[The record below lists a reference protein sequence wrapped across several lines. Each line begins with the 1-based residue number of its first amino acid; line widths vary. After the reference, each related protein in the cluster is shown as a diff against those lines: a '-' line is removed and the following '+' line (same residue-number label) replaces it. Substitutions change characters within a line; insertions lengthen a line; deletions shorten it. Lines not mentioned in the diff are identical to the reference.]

1 MSDQLKSILFAAATC
16 LVCTISLTAASTGLR
31 GLQQKN
37 IAIDRQK
44 NILKSVSL
52 LDENA
57 GYTPEEINKI
67 YDDNIKYLWVDSTG
81 SIIKKD
87 QEAKIKLPV
96 YIYLKDD
103 RIESYIIPIDSKGLW
118 GRILGYLALK
128 NDGSTIAG
136 FTVYK
141 HSETP
146 GLGGEIEKRWF
157 QKNFEGKKIV
167 SRAGNFLSIS
177 IAKGSLADTVPDDKQ
192 LNVVDGISGAT
203 LTGKY
208 LSAGLKDILLQYE
221 PVSLKFRTKKL
232 LRLTTRPTG
241 RFDREEK

>member
-1 MSDQLKSILFAAATC
+1 MSDQLRSFLFAAATC
-16 LVCTISLTAASTGLR
+16 LVCTISLTAASTGLK

-37 IAIDRQK
+37 IAMDRQK
-44 NILKSVSL
+44 NILKSVAL
-52 LDENA
+52 IHENV
-57 GYTPEEINKI
+57 GYTHEEINKL
-67 YDDNIKYLWVDSTG
+67 YADNIKYIWVDSKG

-87 QEAKIKLPV
+87 QKAKKKLPV
-96 YIYLKDD
+96 YIYMKND
-103 RIESYIIPIDSKGLW
+103 RIESYILPIDSRGLW
-118 GRILGYLALK
+118 GRILGYLALQ
-128 NDGSTIAG
+128 NDGSTIVG

-167 SRAGNFLSIS
+167 NRTGNFLSIS
-177 IAKGSLADTVPDDKQ
+177 IAKSALTDTVPEDRRM
-192 LNVVDGISGAT
+192 NVVDGISGAT

-208 LSAGLKDILLQYE
+208 LSSGLKDILFEYE

-232 LRLTTRPTG
+232 LRLTAEQTSRPG
-241 RFDREEK
+241 RKEK

>member
-1 MSDQLKSILFAAATC
+1 MSDQLRSFLFAAATC
-16 LVCTISLTAASTGLR
+16 LVCTISLTAASTGLK
-31 GLQQKN
+31 GFQQKN

-44 NILKSVSL
+44 NILKSVGL
-52 LDENA
+52 IYENV
-57 GYTPEEINKI
+57 GYTHDEINKL
-67 YDDNIKYLWVDSTG
+67 YADNINCIWVDSKG
-81 SIIKKD
+81 SIIKKG
-87 QEAKIKLPV
+87 QKAKKELPV
-96 YIYLKDD
+96 YIYMKND
-103 RIESYIIPIDSKGLW
+103 RIESYILPIDSRGLW

-157 QKNFEGKKIV
+157 QKNFKGKKV
-167 SRAGNFLSIS
+167 VDRAGNFLSIS
-177 IAKGSLADTVPDDKQ
+177 IAKGGIKDAVPEDRRV
-192 LNVVDGISGAT
+192 NYVDGISGAT

-208 LSAGLKDILLQYE
+208 LSSGLKDILLEYE

-232 LRLTTRPTG
+232 LRLTAGQKSCPS
-241 RFDREEK
+241 REEK

>member
-1 MSDQLKSILFAAATC
+1 MSDQLRSFLFAAATC
-16 LVCTISLTAASTGLR
+16 LVCTISLTAASTGLKE
-31 GLQQKN
+31 LQQRN
-37 IAIDRQK
+37 IAMDRQK
-44 NILKSVSL
+44 NILKSVGL
-52 LDENA
+52 IHENV
-57 GYTPEEINKI
+57 GYTQEEINKL
-67 YDDNIKYLWVDSTG
+67 YADNIKYIFVDSKG

-87 QEAKIKLPV
+87 QKAKKKLPV
-96 YIYLKDD
+96 YIYMKND
-103 RIESYIIPIDSKGLW
+103 RIESYILPIDSRGLW

-157 QKNFEGKKIV
+157 QEKFEGKKIV
-167 SRAGNFLSIS
+167 SRTGKFLSIS
-177 IAKGSLADTVPDDKQ
+177 IAKGGLTDTVPEDRRI
-192 LNVVDGISGAT
+192 NYVDGISGAT

-208 LSAGLKDILLQYE
+208 LSSGLKDILLEYE

-232 LRLTTRPTG
+232 LRLTAEQTIRPG
-241 RFDREEK
+241 RKEK

>member
-1 MSDQLKSILFAAATC
+1 MSDQLRSFLFAAATC
-16 LVCTISLTAASTGLR
+16 LVCAISLTAASTGLK
-31 GLQQKN
+31 GFQQKN
-37 IAIDRQK
+37 IALDRQK

-52 LDENA
+52 IDENA
-57 GYTPEEINKI
+57 GYTHEEINKL
-67 YDDNIKYLWVDSTG
+67 YADNIKYIFVDSKG

-87 QEAKIKLPV
+87 QKTKKKLP
-96 YIYLKDD
+96 IYLYMKNG
-103 RIESYIIPIDSKGLW
+103 RIESYILPINSRGLW
-118 GRILGYLALK
+118 GKILGYLALK

-167 SRAGNFLSIS
+167 NRSGNFLSIS
-177 IAKGSLADTVPDDKQ
+177 IAKGGVTNTVPDDRRI
-192 LNVVDGISGAT
+192 NYVDGISGAT
-203 LTGKY
+203 LTGKF
-208 LSAGLKDILLQYE
+208 LSSGLKDILLEYE

-232 LRLTTRPTG
+232 LRLTTGQTSRSG
-241 RFDREEK
+241 RKEK

>member
-44 NILKSVSL
+44 NILKSVGL

-67 YDDNIKYLWVDSTG
+67 YVDNIKYIWVDSTG
-81 SIIKKD
+81 TIIKKE
-87 QEAKIKLPV
+87 QKTKKKLPV
-96 YIYLKDD
+96 YIYLKGD
-103 RIESYIIPIDSKGLW
+103 RIQSYIIPIDSRGLW

-177 IAKGSLADTVPDDKQ
+177 IAKGSLADTVPDDKRM
-192 LNVVDGISGAT
+192 NVVDGISGAT

-208 LSAGLKDILLQYE
+208 LSTGLKDILLEYE

-232 LRLTTRPTG
+232 MRLTTGQTNRS
-241 RFDREEK
+241 DREEK

>member
-16 LVCTISLTAASTGLR
+16 LVCTISLTAASTGLK

-37 IAIDRQK
+37 IAMDRQK
-44 NILKSVSL
+44 NILKSVGL
-52 LDENA
+52 IEENMV
-57 GYTPEEINKI
+57 YTVKEINRL
-67 YDDNIKYLWVDSTG
+67 YADNIKYIWVDSKG

-87 QEAKIKLPV
+87 QKAQKKLPV
-96 YIYLKDD
+96 YIYMKND
-103 RIESYIIPIDSKGLW
+103 RIESYILPIDSRGLW
-118 GRILGYLALK
+118 GRIFGYLALK

-167 SRAGNFLSIS
+167 SRTGNFLSIS
-177 IAKGSLADTVPDDKQ
+177 IAKGSLSDTVGDDRRM
-192 LNVVDGISGAT
+192 NVVDGISGAT

-208 LSAGLKDILLQYE
+208 LSTGLKDILLEYE

-232 LRLTTRPTG
+232 LRLTTGQTNRSG
-241 RFDREEK
+241 RKEK

>member
-16 LVCTISLTAASTGLR
+16 LVCTISLTAASTVLK

-37 IAIDRQK
+37 IAMDRQK
-44 NILKSVSL
+44 NILKSVGL
-52 LDENA
+52 IEENMV
-57 GYTPEEINKI
+57 YTVKEINRL
-67 YDDNIKYLWVDSTG
+67 YADNIKYIWVDSKG

-87 QEAKIKLPV
+87 QKAQKKLPV
-96 YIYLKDD
+96 YIYMKND
-103 RIESYIIPIDSKGLW
+103 RIESYILPIDSRGLW

-167 SRAGNFLSIS
+167 SRTGNFLSIS
-177 IAKGSLADTVPDDKQ
+177 IAKGSLSDTVGDDRRM
-192 LNVVDGISGAT
+192 NVVDGISGAT

-208 LSAGLKDILLQYE
+208 LSTGLKDILLEYE

-232 LRLTTRPTG
+232 LRLTTGQTNRSG
-241 RFDREEK
+241 RKEK

>member
-16 LVCTISLTAASTGLR
+16 LVCTISLTAASTGLK

-37 IAIDRQK
+37 IAMDRQK
-44 NILKSVSL
+44 NILKSVGL
-52 LDENA
+52 IHENV
-57 GYTPEEINKI
+57 GYTHEEINKL
-67 YDDNIKYLWVDSTG
+67 YTDNIKYIWVDPHG

-87 QEAKIKLPV
+87 QKVQKKLPV
-96 YIYLKDD
+96 YIYMKND
-103 RIESYIIPIDSKGLW
+103 RIESYILPIDSRGLW

-167 SRAGNFLSIS
+167 NRTGNFLSIS
-177 IAKGSLADTVPDDKQ
+177 IAKGDLSDKVPDDRRIH
-192 LNVVDGISGAT
+192 VVDGISGAT

-208 LSAGLKDILLQYE
+208 LSAGLKDILLEYE

-232 LRLTTRPTG
+232 LRLTTGQTSDS
-241 RFDREEK
+241 DRKEK

>member
-1 MSDQLKSILFAAATC
+1 MSDQLKSFLFAAATC
-16 LVCTISLTAASTGLR
+16 LICTISLTAASTGLKE
-31 GLQQKN
+31 LQQKN
-37 IAIDRQK
+37 IAMDRQK
-44 NILKSVSL
+44 NILKSVGL
-52 LDENA
+52 IHENV
-57 GYTPEEINKI
+57 GHTHEEINKL
-67 YDDNIKYLWVDSTG
+67 YVDNIKSIWVDSKG
-81 SIIKKD
+81 SIVKKS
-87 QEAKIKLPV
+87 QKAKKKLPV
-96 YIYLKDD
+96 YIYTKND
-103 RIESYIIPIDSKGLW
+103 RIESYILPIDSRGLW

-167 SRAGNFLSIS
+167 SRTGNFLSIS
-177 IAKGSLADTVPDDKQ
+177 IAKGGLTNTVPEDRRI
-192 LNVVDGISGAT
+192 NYVDGISGAT

-208 LSAGLKDILLQYE
+208 LSSGLKDILLEYE

-232 LRLTTRPTG
+232 LRLTAGQTSRPG
-241 RFDREEK
+241 REDK